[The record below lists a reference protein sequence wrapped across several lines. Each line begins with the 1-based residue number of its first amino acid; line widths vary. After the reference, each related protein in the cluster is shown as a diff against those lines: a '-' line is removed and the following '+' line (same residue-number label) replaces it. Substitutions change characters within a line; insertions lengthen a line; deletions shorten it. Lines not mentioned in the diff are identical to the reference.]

1 MYSTGWWRG
10 RWLPVGLVVADDA
23 ADVLAVE
30 HVLVTLVDVFETV
43 RAGDHLVDLEQTR
56 LVEADQARR
65 LDMAATAAE
74 DVAFQRLLQHREQ
87 EQVELDVDVGHGA
100 HPRHHA
106 GAGLGGQRHR
116 LFDVLA
122 AHVTHRDDRLLG
134 HEALGEADDG
144 FDRGS
149 HRLVSVGGAELE
161 RLVAFEL
168 DRVDGDHVP
177 GAGDHRALQRAHAD
191 AADSDDDDRLAG
203 LNLGDVGGRA
213 EAGGQRTAHDG
224 GRLERHAVVDLDH
237 GVLVHGQMGSERA
250 EQVHRRHLPAAG
262 IHPTGAVRDRLP
274 AEQHSAA
281 VAQRPEALQARLAVA
296 AAGDERKDD
305 VVALLD
311 VCDTVADLGHDAR
324 ALVAA
329 EGREGDRGV
338 SVHQVIVRVAHARGV
353 QPDLY
358 FIRDRVADLD
368 LVDPER

>member
-1 MYSTGWWRG
+1 MPMPPT
-10 RWLPVGLVVADDA
+10 P
-23 ADVLAVE
+23 
-30 HVLVTLVDVFETV
+30 
-43 RAGDHLVDLEQTR
+43 
-56 LVEADQARR
+56 
-65 LDMAATAAE
+65 
-74 DVAFQRLLQHREQ
+74 
-87 EQVELDVDVGHGA
+87 
-100 HPRHHA
+100 
-106 GAGLGGQRHR
+106 
-116 LFDVLA
+116 
-122 AHVTHRDDRLLG
+122 
-134 HEALGEADDG
+134 
-144 FDRGS
+144 
-149 HRLVSVGGAELE
+149 
-161 RLVAFEL
+161 
-168 DRVDGDHVP
+168 
-177 GAGDHRALQRAHAD
+177 
-191 AADSDDDDRLAG
+191 

-224 GRLERHAVVDLDH
+224 GRLERQAVVDLDR

-262 IHPTGAVRDRLP
+262 MHPTGAVRDRLP

-358 FIRDRVADLD
+358 FVGDRVADLD